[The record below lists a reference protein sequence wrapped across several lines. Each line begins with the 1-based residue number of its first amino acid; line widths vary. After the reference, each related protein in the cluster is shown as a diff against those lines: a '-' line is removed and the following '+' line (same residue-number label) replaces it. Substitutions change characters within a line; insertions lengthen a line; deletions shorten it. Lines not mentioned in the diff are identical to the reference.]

1 MLYLQSFCAPFKNC
15 LKFFRKEIGT
25 SDHSPML
32 TVLKYFVNLGVKDS
46 YSIEEQHMV
55 RHCNVL
61 TTVTGL
67 IYLWYVVYG
76 IFIGNLFTTVFAAIM
91 SVLIGVVFWLNSIYL
106 HGPSKVLAA
115 IVSNF
120 SVWFAYH
127 VFPINE
133 AILTTFVPIVASYIY
148 LYDPRK
154 ERLYMLTA
162 FSIALITIVACFT
175 VPRHTL
181 QFVYLSPEVVA
192 MSNATHVPI
201 SLGLMMFLLIAVIF
215 TKNSIND
222 SLKNETIRAQEA
234 LDQLMKAQ
242 EKVVESEKMAMLGFL
257 SAGLSHEINN
267 PLNYMFG
274 ALDQLEQ
281 ASDDDE
287 KHASFKLLREG
298 MTRINEI
305 VGSLRNFTHQSDYMD
320 HDCNINGI
328 LDTCSTM
335 VRSKHQKDMALL
347 KDYEEGST
355 VVKGNSGRLHQ
366 LFLNLLINATQ
377 AINKGGI
384 ISVKTR
390 WVNEMLQVNITDNG
404 DGIDA
409 KHLPHVFDPFF
420 TTKFPGEG
428 TGLGLAIAKT
438 IVTEHQGEMEILA
451 NEGPGITVR
460 VALPLAGPE

>member
-1 MLYLQSFCAPFKNC
+1 
-15 LKFFRKEIGT
+15 
-25 SDHSPML
+25 ML
-32 TVLKYFVNLGVKDS
+32 TVLKYFVNLGVKEG

-61 TTVTGL
+61 TTVTTL
-67 IYLWYVVYG
+67 IYLWYVLYG
-76 IFIGNLFTTVFAAIM
+76 IYISSLFTSVFAAVM
-91 SVLIGVVFWLNSIYL
+91 SVLIGVVFWLNSIYM

-115 IVSNF
+115 VVSNF

-133 AILTTFVPIVASYIY
+133 AILSTFVPIVASYIY
-148 LYDPRK
+148 LYDPQK
-154 ERLYMLTA
+154 ERIYMLSA
-162 FSIALITIVACFT
+162 FGIAAMTIVACFV
-175 VPRHTL
+175 VPRHSL

-201 SLGLMMFLLIAVIF
+201 SLGLMMVLLVAVIF

-222 SLKNETIRAQEA
+222 SLKSETIRAQEA

-242 EKVVESEKMAMLGFL
+242 DRVVDSEKMAMLGFL
-257 SAGLSHEINN
+257 SAGLNHEINN

-274 ALDQLEQ
+274 SLDQLEK
-281 ASDDDE
+281 ACDDDD
-287 KHASFKLLREG
+287 KRASFKVIREG
-298 MTRINEI
+298 MNRINEI
-305 VGSLRNFTHQSDYMD
+305 VSSLRNFTHQSDYMD
-320 HDCNINGI
+320 HDCDINAI

-335 VRSKHQKDMALL
+335 VRSKHQHDMALL
-347 KDYEEGST
+347 KDYEKGST

-377 AINKGGI
+377 AISKGGI

-390 WVNEMLQVNITDNG
+390 LVQDAIQVNIVDNG
-404 DGIDA
+404 KGIDS
-409 KHLPHVFDPFF
+409 KDLPYVFDPFY

-438 IVTEHQGEMEILA
+438 IVTEHQGEMDIAA
-451 NEGPGITVR
+451 NEAAGITVQIT
-460 VALPLAGPE
+460 LPVEGQT